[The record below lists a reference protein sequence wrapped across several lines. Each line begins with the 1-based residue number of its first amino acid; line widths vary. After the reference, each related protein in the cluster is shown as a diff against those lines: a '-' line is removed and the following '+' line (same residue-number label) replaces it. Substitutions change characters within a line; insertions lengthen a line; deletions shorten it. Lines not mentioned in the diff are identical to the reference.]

1 MDEQQIS
8 YPRLETIAGPEEG
21 LHIPL
26 KKGGQAM
33 GRMKGLPIHL
43 DDTSVSRT
51 HCQIDVEGEKIT
63 LQDINSR
70 NGTYVNGRRLKSGEF
85 LSLNHLDQ
93 LQIGIYLFR
102 LELRPV
108 TEEELSAKPSSAS
121 QSATY
126 VAQPAEEKE
135 SKVKEEIKPSPPPE
149 EVETGGEEEV
159 ELALMKPPLT
169 LLPEGVL
176 GAKLKYLFFA
186 ICFLSVLG
194 GLVYFFYVTKEQD
207 EQNQKTEIVTETERP
222 DPFTVRDTVPDTV
235 QNTLPQKLQDP
246 GGTPLS
252 VPSFN
257 IFLDITSQP
266 ESARIFFGE
275 KDLGQTPLK
284 ASVSVEPG
292 KEYTVTAEFDLRDLN
307 DKYQSP
313 MTFVA
318 DARKEVVPLK
328 FEAELGVIKIQK
340 LPPRILFHLSG
351 FYAYDKLKTH
361 PVHVTDLVYGRP
373 IYLPFGSYQIELREK
388 TQVADSKTVVEEI
401 RYRRDLEI
409 NAERRNVELTIT
421 ERDLQFFPAQ
431 ILSNPSGAEVFLDG
445 EKVGKTPF
453 SGDLPLGKHELKLTR
468 EGYFDYMTPLDM
480 RTNTFFESR
489 IELKT
494 SRVGEFINKARE
506 KRRGGFYQ
514 EAVNQLVEA
523 LKLEGSPREKAEIY
537 FLLGDCF
544 YMLGQEDQA
553 RTYFEQARDHPDFY
567 YRAVLGLAR
576 AELSGGNKDLSL
588 KLTIEALL
596 NTGSDKTF
604 KNEAEALFKQLSPLK
619 SVLYISTEPSGASVF
634 VNNREAPQ
642 TTPLIL
648 PDLALGNYRIEIQK
662 RGFQTET
669 VKVNL
674 KIGEFSP
681 MILKL
686 KAQEL

>member
-1 MDEQQIS
+1 MDEEQIS

-21 LHIPL
+21 LKIPL
-26 KKGGQAM
+26 KKGGQAV
-33 GRMKGLPIHL
+33 GRMKGLPVHL

-70 NGTYVNGRRLKSGEF
+70 NGTYVNGRRLGSGEIF
-85 LSLNHLDQ
+85 SLNHLDC

-108 TEEELSAKPSSAS
+108 TEEELQAKPSSVG

-126 VAQPAEEKE
+126 VAAPAEEKE
-135 SKVKEEIKPSPPPE
+135 SKVKEEIKPSPPSQ
-149 EVETGGEEEV
+149 EVETGGEDEV
-159 ELALMKPPLT
+159 ELALMKPPFVS
-169 LLPEGVL
+169 LPEGVL

-222 DPFTVRDTVPDTV
+222 DPFTARDAVSQTVPDS
-235 QNTLPQKLQDP
+235 LPV
-246 GGTPLS
+246 S
-252 VPSFN
+252 IPSFN

-266 ESARIFFGE
+266 ESARIFLGDR
-275 KDLGQTPLK
+275 DLGQTPLK
-284 ASVSVEPG
+284 ASVSVESG

-318 DARKEVVPLK
+318 DPRKEVIPLK

-351 FYAYDKLKTH
+351 TYAYDKLKTH

-431 ILSNPSGAEVFLDG
+431 ILSDPSGAEVFLDG

-468 EGYFDYMTPLDM
+468 EGYFDYVTTLDM

-489 IELKT
+489 VTLKT

-506 KRRGGFYQ
+506 KRKGGFYQ
-514 EAVNQLVEA
+514 EAINQLVEA
-523 LKLEGSPREKAEIY
+523 LKLEGSPREKVEIY

-576 AELSGGNKDLSL
+576 AELAAGNKDLSL

-596 NTGSDKTF
+596 NAGSDKTF

-634 VNNREAPQ
+634 VNNREVPQ

-648 PDLALGNYRIEIQK
+648 PDFALGNYRIEIQK

-674 KIGEFSP
+674 KIGEFYP